1 MGFLEP
7 HVWAEQYLMEESHRY
22 AKQQLFEDEMSRY
35 KTEAVKRFY
44 IVANPIYAEQVAVTT
59 AFGYENNIQ
68 EAEKIVIKLG
78 LENKHIAALLD
89 DKEMMEK
96 LIFQDKLEE
105 KMMGEII
112 FEDEDSD
119 QRFHEHCF
127 C

>member
-7 HVWAEQYLMEESHRY
+7 HIWAEQYLMEQAKEY
-22 AKQQLFEDEMSRY
+22 AKNTLLEDEMSRY
-35 KTEAVKRFY
+35 KNEAVKRFY
-44 IVANPIYAEQVAVTT
+44 IIAHSTYAEQVAVTT

-68 EAEKIVIKLG
+68 EAEKIVGKLG

-89 DKEMMEK
+89 DTEMMEK
-96 LIFQDKLEE
+96 IIFQEKLEE

-112 FEDEDSD
+112 FDDQDSD